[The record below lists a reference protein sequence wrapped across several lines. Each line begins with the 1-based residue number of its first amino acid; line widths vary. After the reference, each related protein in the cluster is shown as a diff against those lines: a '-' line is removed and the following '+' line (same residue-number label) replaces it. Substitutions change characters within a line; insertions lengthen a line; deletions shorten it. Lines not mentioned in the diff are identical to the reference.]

1 MSAVTDGATRFQA
14 FRMVVLPQV
23 RSGLIAVATFTFL
36 RGWEEYVFVQTL
48 LIEKSQMTMSLY
60 LFFVAQDSAGVNYGM
75 IAAVGI
81 IYLLPVL
88 IIYIFTQKYITQ
100 MSFGGIKG

>member
-1 MSAVTDGATRFQA
+1 
-14 FRMVVLPQV
+14 
-23 RSGLIAVATFTFL
+23 
-36 RGWEEYVFVQTL
+36 
-48 LIEKSQMTMSLY
+48 MTMSLY
-60 LFFVAQDSAGVNYGM
+60 LFFVAQDSVGVNYGM

>member
-23 RSGLIAVATFTFL
+23 RGGLIAVATFTFL

-60 LFFVAQDSAGVNYGM
+60 LFFVAQDSVGVNFGM
-75 IAAVGI
+75 IAAVGVV
-81 IYLLPVL
+81 YLLPVL
-88 IIYIFTQKYITQ
+88 IIYVFTQKYITQ
-100 MSFGGIKG
+100 MNIGGIKG

>member
-1 MSAVTDGATRFQA
+1 MSAVTDGASRFQA

-48 LIEKSQMTMSLY
+48 LIEK
-60 LFFVAQDSAGVNYGM
+60 AR
-75 IAAVGI
+75 
-81 IYLLPVL
+81 
-88 IIYIFTQKYITQ
+88 
-100 MSFGGIKG
+100 